1 MFWKSRALTIRPL
14 CLATIGS
21 ELYLSSVNG
30 ADDLKPNQDVPNSV
44 Y

>member
-21 ELYLSSVNG
+21 ELYLSSDG